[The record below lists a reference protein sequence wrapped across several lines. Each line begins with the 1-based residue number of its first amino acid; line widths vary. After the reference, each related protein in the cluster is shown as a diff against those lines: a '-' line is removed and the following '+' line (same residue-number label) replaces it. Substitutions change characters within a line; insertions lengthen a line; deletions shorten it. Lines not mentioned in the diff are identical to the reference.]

1 MDVVTLHCA
10 CGRTVRAPGAVPG
23 RVGRCP
29 SCGAT
34 LVVPGAPASAPA
46 PAPAPRPRRPGP
58 PPEPEPEFDPDPFL
72 GEPAPPEP
80 DRILPGK
87 GRSRSRESG
96 RLTRQGR
103 EEPKA
108 RVPKFH
114 LIAPPRPDSRRPGSP
129 AAYPFWDETALAQMA
144 LLPPAMT
151 LPTLLSVGLIPQYIL
166 SDELTTKLGATL
178 MFLPM
183 SMFLVNMLG
192 FALMFQGDVLAES
205 AGGEHL
211 HPKWPDWSPL
221 GPIRTLLQWVAAFGP
236 GAVIGWAPHATWGDG
251 FAPTPL
257 NLALI
262 ATGCLATMAY
272 GLVALHVA
280 RGHEVLLVWPGQ
292 VAAGVFRAGLGY
304 ARPVILGACV
314 LGAFIAIVKGMLKLK
329 DVATLIFVTW
339 LAWTVAIYLATVAMR
354 SAGTFFRARRN
365 ELGWFADRPP
375 RDSMPPEG

>member
-34 LVVPGAPASAPA
+34 LVIPGARASARA
-46 PAPAPRPRRPGP
+46 SGPRDTP
-58 PPEPEPEFDPDPFL
+58 PPAPEPEFDPDLFL
-72 GEPAPPEP
+72 NEAPPPEP
-80 DRILPGK
+80 DRVLPGK
-87 GRSRSRESG
+87 GRLRESG
-96 RLTRQGR
+96 HLSRQPR

-108 RVPKFH
+108 RLPKFR
-114 LIAPPRPDSRRPGSP
+114 LARPPRPDARGAGSP
-129 AAYPFWDETALAQMA
+129 AAYPFWDETALAQLA

-166 SDELTTKLGATL
+166 SEDLVTKLAATL

-183 SMFLVNMLG
+183 AMILANMVG
-192 FALMFQGDVLAES
+192 FALMFQGDVLTSS

-211 HPKWPDWSPL
+211 HPKWPDWSPF
-221 GPIRTLLQWVAAFGP
+221 GPIRALLQWVAAFGP

-251 FAPTPL
+251 FVPTPL

-262 ATGCLATMAY
+262 AIGCLVTMAY
-272 GLVALHVA
+272 GLVALYGAH
-280 RGHEVLLVWPGQ
+280 GHEVLFVSPGQ
-292 VAAGVFRAGLGY
+292 VLMGALRGGPGY
-304 ARPVILGACV
+304 ARPVLLGACV
-314 LGAFIAIVKGMLKLK
+314 LGALIGIVKVMLKLK
-329 DVATLIFVTW
+329 DIALLIFLTW
-339 LAWTVAIYLATVAMR
+339 LAWTVAIYLTTVAMR
-354 SAGTFFRARRN
+354 SAGTYFRARRN

-375 RDSMPPEG
+375 RDSMPLE